1 MPAGVEKG
9 VQFSLLQ
16 SCIIIGGLILFKLG
30 AEFLLSKLNTD
41 KGHKMKNRK
50 KSLKKVKSI
59 LETTKEVTIAVGTNV
74 VASSLL
80 T

>member
-1 MPAGVEKG
+1 MPTGVGRG

-30 AEFLLSKLNTD
+30 AEFLLSKLNID
-41 KGHKMKNRK
+41 KGRKMKNRK

-59 LETTKEVTIAVGTNV
+59 IEATREVTIAIGANV
-74 VASSLL
+74 ATSVLL

>member
-1 MPAGVEKG
+1 MPAGVGIG

-30 AEFLLSKLNTD
+30 AEFLLSKLNID

-50 KSLKKVKSI
+50 KSLNKVKSI
-59 LETTKEVTIAVGTNV
+59 IESTIEVTIAIDVNV